1 MNTGVEDSL
10 SHFEGN
16 FFHPGIKPGSPALQ
30 VDSLPAELPLLFMNF
45 FFLIS
50 EYWYFPGG
58 PVKNPPSN
66 AGT

>member
-30 VDSLPAELPLLFMNF
+30 VESLPAELP
-45 FFLIS
+45 
-50 EYWYFPGG
+50 G
-58 PVKNPPSN
+58 KPPTI
-66 AGT
+66 GKML